1 MDFIHKNDIFLGL
14 DIGASSVKA
23 LIARNLPNNTIEIL
37 GTGLAEQSPSALK
50 NGAIVDI
57 PAVTSACEKAILSA
71 EKESSCKASQTVVGL
86 AGELVK
92 TNTSTVHYRR
102 ESEDKPLSESEMEV
116 IFDKVKS
123 MAELKAKKE
132 IAFEADNREI
142 SISLINSTIIS
153 IIIDG
158 QKVNNPIGFKGS
170 DVTLEI
176 YTAFAPKSYITPIEK
191 LCSDLELELS
201 ALAVEP
207 YATCRACLGNG
218 DSLAAPMIVLDIGSS
233 NTNISVIDNIGIRG
247 TSTFA
252 MGSATIERNLPIW
265 SSGVEIALSEFDAL
279 DILPSRIFLCGGTS
293 ASLELQEH
301 LALSDWYK
309 NLPFARRPLIN
320 LLDASELPAL
330 INKSKSFNS
339 SFIVALGLAR
349 IGTDSSAQSK
359 GLITTKIKKLLQK

>member
-1 MDFIHKNDIFLGL
+1 MDFIHRNDIFLGL

-23 LIARNLPNNTIEIL
+23 LIARNLPSGTLEIL
-37 GTGLAEQSPSALK
+37 GTGLAEQLPSALK
-50 NGAIVDI
+50 NSAIVDI
-57 PAVTSACEKAILSA
+57 PAVSSACEKAILAA
-71 EKESSCKASQTVVGL
+71 EKESSCKASVVVVGL
-86 AGELVK
+86 AGELIK
-92 TNTSTVHYRR
+92 ASTSTVHYRR
-102 ESEDKPLSESEMEV
+102 ESEDKPLSESEMEI

-123 MAELKAKKE
+123 MAESKAQKE

-142 SISLINSTIIS
+142 AISLINSTIIS

-170 DVTLEI
+170 DITLEI

-191 LCSDLELELS
+191 ICTDLELELS

-218 DSLAAPMIVLDIGSS
+218 DSLAMPMIILDVGSS
-233 NTNISVIDNIGIRG
+233 NTNISIIDNIGIRG
-247 TSTFA
+247 TTTFA
-252 MGSATIERNLPIW
+252 MGSTTVERNLSIW
-265 SSGVEIALSEFDAL
+265 SSGVEIALSEFNAL

-293 ASLELQEH
+293 ASSELQEH
-301 LALSDWYK
+301 LALSDWYT

-330 INKSKSFNS
+330 VDKSKSFNS

-349 IGTDSSAQSK
+349 IATDSSSSK
-359 GLITTKIKKLLQK
+359 NFLTSKIAKLLQK